1 MLKEIFNSQN
11 YYWNPHST
19 PLLIV
24 GLMVFL
30 EGLFVC
36 SKGKNRLVNRMF
48 FLWLITVVSWLWGF
62 GLVQMSKT
70 YPVAMYWYKHMTLLG
85 VVFISFGSYLFS
97 LTWLVK
103 DFSGKK
109 NLITILFLILFGVY
123 LSSFWGNL
131 FVKEMRRYFWGYYPY
146 FGIVGRIF
154 LVLWIGLFVQTLIN
168 LVLAFRQSAGI
179 KKKQLFHLIISIAL
193 AYIGAVDFV
202 PIIFGIKLYPFGYM
216 PVVVCITYM
225 AYNIIRFKVMEID
238 TVIHRT
244 ILWVLTSGLILIPIG
259 VLLYFI
265 RPWLANLS
273 WLPLTFV
280 VTVLFYFYLHYYHS
294 VQPRIDHLFRRRKYE
309 YQTILGRVAEKIA
322 TTINLED
329 LAGKLLTEVCEAMY
343 LRNSLIYVFFE
354 DEQKYCLI
362 GRRGYKEISGIRQR
376 ASLEIY
382 NAEMRTSLPPDIGE
396 LNPED
401 QLYQWLSRHR
411 DMLEK
416 DQVEASPEY
425 EKIKEAA
432 LAWFGMHDIELM
444 VPLIFEN
451 KVTAILGLG
460 KKENL
465 QAYTA
470 KDIELLKK
478 LGQEVGVTLFNS
490 LHYEDLVEKERLD
503 EEMKMGR
510 QIQMALLPQSTPQV
524 SGLIVSGLMLPAKE
538 IGGDYYDF
546 ITLPRNDQLAVIIGD
561 VSGKGVGA
569 GLIMSLAKA
578 TIYAF
583 SQEESSPR
591 QILTRTNYAL
601 YHHIAGQK
609 FMTLLYMLWQ
619 PQIKTL
625 VYSSAGHEHVLIY
638 HAGSDEVESVLSGGF
653 MLGMLADIDN
663 FLEERQ
669 IKLDTKDKVLLY
681 TDGITEALNES
692 GERFGL
698 ETLIG
703 VFKKY
708 GRKPT
713 DELVQLLKDEVFNFI
728 GSHPQYDDITL
739 VVLEAQ

>member
-1 MLKEIFNSQN
+1 MLKEIFNPQN
-11 YYWNPHST
+11 YYWNFYAT
-19 PLLIV
+19 PLFVV

-30 EGLFVC
+30 EGFFVY
-36 SKGKNRLVNRMF
+36 SKSKNRLVNRIF
-48 FLWLITVVSWLWGF
+48 LLWLLSVGAWLWGF
-62 GLVQMSKT
+62 GLMFISST
-70 YPVAMYWYKHMTLLG
+70 YQVAIFWYKHLALLG
-85 VVFISFGSYLFS
+85 VVYISYGSCLFS
-97 LTWLVK
+97 MTWLAK
-103 DFSGKK
+103 DFSRHKFVI
-109 NLITILFLILFGVY
+109 LITFLVLTALY
-123 LSSFWGNL
+123 ASSFFTDL
-131 FVKEMRRYFWGYYPY
+131 FVKDVRKYFWGYYPY

-154 LVLWIGLFVQTLIN
+154 LVLWIGLFVQTLVN
-168 LVLAFRQSAGI
+168 LFLAFKRSTGI
-179 KKKQLFHLIISIAL
+179 KKKQLFHLIMAIVI
-193 AYIGAVDFV
+193 AYIGAVDFI
-202 PIIFGIKLYPFGYM
+202 PIIFGITLYPFGYI
-216 PVVVCITYM
+216 PVVICVSYM
-225 AYNIIRFKVMEID
+225 AYNIIRFKAMEID
-238 TVIHRT
+238 TVVHRT

-259 VLLYFI
+259 ILLYFI
-265 RPWLANLS
+265 RPWLANLN

-280 VTVLFYFYLHYYHS
+280 ITVLFYFYLHYYHA

-309 YQTILGRVAEKIA
+309 YQTILGRVAETIA

-329 LAGKLLTEVCEAMY
+329 LSSKLLTEVCEAMY
-343 LRNSLIYVFFE
+343 LRNSSIYVFSE

-362 GRRGYKEISGIRQR
+362 CRRGYKEINGVRQR
-376 ASLEIY
+376 ASLEIFD
-382 NAEMRTSLPPDIGE
+382 AEKRVSFPPDIVE
-396 LNPED
+396 LKRED
-401 QLYQWLSRHR
+401 QLCQWLNRHR
-411 DMLEK
+411 DILEK

-425 EKIKEAA
+425 EKIKEAS
-432 LAWFGMHDIELM
+432 LAWFRRQDLELM

-478 LGQEVGVTLFNS
+478 LGQEAGVTLFNS

-583 SQEESSPR
+583 SQEENSPR
-591 QILTRTNYAL
+591 QILMRTNYAL
-601 YHHIAGQK
+601 FHHIGGQK

-619 PQIKTL
+619 PQARTL

-638 HAGSDEVESVLSGGF
+638 HAGRDEVESVMSGGF
-653 MLGMLADIDN
+653 MLGMLADIED

-669 IKLDTKDKVLLY
+669 VHLNTKDKVLLY

-698 ETLIG
+698 GTLKEA
-703 VFKKY
+703 FKKH
-708 GRKPT
+708 GRKST
-713 DELVQLLKDEVFNFI
+713 DELVQLLKDEVFDFI